1 MTATQTVQTTSSTLG
16 SDAVMGLAVI
26 GKTVFA
32 LALVLGFILL
42 CAWLARRVS
51 PGLQGQGRWLR
62 VVASR
67 AVGPKERVV
76 VVAVEDT
83 WLVLGV
89 AAGQVNTLHEMPAPR
104 ADDAETDAGEPGFSS
119 RFARALREQ
128 AGKKSTSQ
136 NSISRSEA

>member
-1 MTATQTVQTTSSTLG
+1 MTATHTAQATTGTLG
-16 SDAVMGLAVI
+16 NDAVVGLAVI

-51 PGLQGQGRWLR
+51 PALHGDGHWLR
-62 VVASR
+62 IIASR

-76 VVAVEDT
+76 VVAVQDT

-89 AAGQVNTLHEMPAPR
+89 AAGQVSKLHELPAP
-104 ADDAETDAGEPGFSS
+104 AGTPSPDTAEQGFAS
-119 RFARALREQ
+119 RFARALRAQ
-128 AGKKSTSQ
+128 TRQTFSPRRDA
-136 NSISRSEA
+136 

>member
-1 MTATQTVQTTSSTLG
+1 MTATQTAQATASSLG
-16 SDAVMGLAVI
+16 SDAVVGLAVI

-32 LALVLGFILL
+32 LALVLGAMLL
-42 CAWLARRVS
+42 CAWLVRRVN
-51 PGLQGQGRWLR
+51 PTLQGNGQWLR

-89 AAGQVNTLHEMPAPR
+89 AAGQVRKLHELPAPQN
-104 ADDAETDAGEPGFSS
+104 TDAAMPTGGEHSFAG
-119 RFARALREQ
+119 RFARVLRAQ
-128 AGKKSTSQ
+128 TAQ
-136 NSISRSEA
+136 HLAPRSRS

>member
-1 MTATQTVQTTSSTLG
+1 MTATQTAQATTGTLG
-16 SDAVMGLAVI
+16 NEAVLGLAVI

-32 LALVLGFILL
+32 LALVLGFMLL

-51 PGLQGQGRWLR
+51 PALHGNGPWLR

-89 AAGQVNTLHEMPAPR
+89 AAGQVSKLHELPAPATAPA
-104 ADDAETDAGEPGFSS
+104 ADTPEQTFAS
-119 RFARALREQ
+119 RFARALRTQ
-128 AGKKSTSQ
+128 ARQTFSPG
-136 NSISRSEA
+136 RDA